1 MGVRLRVWLTDYKN
15 ASCAPQYHL
24 WYSVSS
30 SKYHPPVF
38 ATISAIPIPL
48 QCKFCTFLHSLCFV
62 LFHLSPYDS
71 LSYCKIFR
79 WERRGQRLLF
89 KQLKGLFLP
98 LRSLRWLKSAS
109 YKRDKSMIYTAI
121 DNFYVSEEQLED
133 TPSRRDSVLVQAML
147 RRSKFSDKE
156 KKMRLPSL
164 SLSTEYSVSTGPSE

>member
-1 MGVRLRVWLTDYKN
+1 M
-15 ASCAPQYHL
+15 
-24 WYSVSS
+24 
-30 SKYHPPVF
+30 
-38 ATISAIPIPL
+38 
-48 QCKFCTFLHSLCFV
+48 
-62 LFHLSPYDS
+62 
-71 LSYCKIFR
+71 
-79 WERRGQRLLF
+79 LF